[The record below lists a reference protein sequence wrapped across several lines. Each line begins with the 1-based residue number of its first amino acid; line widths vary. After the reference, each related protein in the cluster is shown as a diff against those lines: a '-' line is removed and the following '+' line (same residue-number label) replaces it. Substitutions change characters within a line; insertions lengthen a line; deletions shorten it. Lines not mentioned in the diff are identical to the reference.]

1 MPSAVS
7 EAMQSL
13 TTQKLYNLSDLCS
26 VRTYNYEFPTY
37 TKEGRFTAREQW
49 SENATLWDNFSKNEA
64 FRRGDQFSYNV
75 RYNTEVTTFFLP
87 EIDLTGLA
95 IFGGSLTDALLTRS
109 PSDIDFAYFCD
120 EGDAEFKGQALADR
134 VKKFVDDCISWM
146 KKENKRFSEKIED
159 GNRHYSRDM
168 MYDLKDLS
176 VKRYRNCYSIEIP
189 CCSIPIQI
197 IHTRT
202 LDSLLNGI
210 DLDPT
215 RMCFYNNEL
224 LMAESCKNAMESLAF
239 VVNTNNVAKTK
250 LDRVVKY
257 FEKGFDLIFVDLD
270 MEKLPTRMLEFDMD
284 EMIDMP
290 YLQLKIQKIEGN
302 KLIGRSAPK
311 PSKACLELGEGDN
324 KLGYS
329 DGPQTNVGSI
339 IHNNIQ
345 NLARKEFE
353 KFTFVGEGE
362 LYNQAFNE
370 NVTITER
377 MLTNTYETAKRKI
390 WNDGNLNFVDLE
402 LYLPYKPV
410 KELVQVLMNE
420 FIEERAGKKK
430 IFETEVYGEFVEKKL
445 KCMIADQIKV
455 CKELIVGLDGKGSL
469 AVRDCQDRVVT
480 VDNVQFYGKYLKTA
494 DL

>member
-1 MPSAVS
+1 
-7 EAMQSL
+7 L
-13 TTQKLYNLSDLCS
+13 
-26 VRTYNYEFPTY
+26 
-37 TKEGRFTAREQW
+37 
-49 SENATLWDNFSKNEA
+49 
-64 FRRGDQFSYNV
+64 
-75 RYNTEVTTFFLP
+75 
-87 EIDLTGLA
+87 
-95 IFGGSLTDALLTRS
+95 
-109 PSDIDFAYFCD
+109 
-120 EGDAEFKGQALADR
+120 
-134 VKKFVDDCISWM
+134 
-146 KKENKRFSEKIED
+146 
-159 GNRHYSRDM
+159 
-168 MYDLKDLS
+168 
-176 VKRYRNCYSIEIP
+176 
-189 CCSIPIQI
+189 SIPMM
-197 IHTRT
+197 
-202 LDSLLNGI
+202 L
-210 DLDPT
+210 P
-215 RMCFYNNEL
+215 M
-224 LMAESCKNAMESLAF
+224 
-239 VVNTNNVAKTK
+239 TK

-257 FEKGFDLIFVDLD
+257 FEKGFDLIFADLD
-270 MEKLPTRMLEFDMD
+270 MEKIPTRMLEFDMN
-284 EMIDMP
+284 EMLDMP
-290 YLQLKIQKIEGN
+290 YLQLKLQKIEGN
-302 KLIGRSAPK
+302 KIIGKSAPK
-311 PSKACLELGEGDN
+311 PSKACLELEEGDN